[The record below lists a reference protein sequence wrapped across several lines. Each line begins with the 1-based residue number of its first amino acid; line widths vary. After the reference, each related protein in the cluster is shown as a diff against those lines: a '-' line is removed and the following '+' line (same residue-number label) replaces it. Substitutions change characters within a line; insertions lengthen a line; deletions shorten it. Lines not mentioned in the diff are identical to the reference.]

1 MFLYYKTMDCNWLT
15 EIDEIFVKTKCPVI
29 YGNYLKLINGE
40 KKNPLVSVKT
50 KGELALLTFVFSFC
64 K

>member
-1 MFLYYKTMDCNWLT
+1 MDCNWLT

-40 KKNPLVSVKT
+40 KKNSLVSVKM
-50 KGELALLTFVFSFC
+50 KGELGVLL
-64 K
+64 